1 MPTFDPARAVRIDF
15 PRGAALASDDERVV
29 LLPAAAL
36 TELTLEASPELR
48 LTLGKAMGASLGAR
62 IASRLGGSDGAS
74 GSTLETFLNELAG
87 EVAASGLGTLGLER
101 WGRALVITVGNAAV
115 DDDAFLAGLV
125 GAALATATGKDTHA
139 VQLSSTDGTAKLL
152 VASRAT
158 AERVRGWIA
167 GGETFGKIMEK
178 LHANGGAS

>member
-1 MPTFDPARAVRIDF
+1 MVSTFDPARAVRLDF

-36 TELTLEASPELR
+36 TELTLEAPAELR

-62 IASRLGGSDGAS
+62 VASRLGGSEGAAKT
-74 GSTLETFLNELAG
+74 TLEGFLNELAG

-101 WGRALVITVGNAAV
+101 WGRALVVTVGNAAV
-115 DDDAFLAGLV
+115 EDDSFLAGLV

-139 VQLSSTDGTAKLL
+139 VHLTSTEGQAKLL
-152 VASRAT
+152 VASRGT
-158 AERVRGWIA
+158 AERVRGYVAA
-167 GGETFGKIMEK
+167 GESFGVILEK
-178 LHANGGAS
+178 LHGGAA

>member
-1 MPTFDPARAVRIDF
+1 MVSTFDPARAVRLDF

-36 TELTLEASPELR
+36 TELTLEAPAELR

-62 IASRLGGSDGAS
+62 VASRLGGSEGAAKT
-74 GSTLETFLNELAG
+74 TLEGFLNELAG

-101 WGRALVITVGNAAV
+101 WGRALVVTVGNAAV
-115 DDDAFLAGLV
+115 EDDSFLAGLV

-139 VQLSSTDGTAKLL
+139 VHLTSTDGQAKLL
-152 VASRAT
+152 VASRGT
-158 AERVRGWIA
+158 AERVRGYVAA
-167 GGETFGKIMEK
+167 GESFGVILEK
-178 LHANGGAS
+178 LHGGAA